1 MTASGLIEEKV
12 ATKYHR
18 YQLNIEYEG
27 SYKICFNNGMSRFTP
42 KMVGIDLLGSHR
54 PQTVHYNQLM
64 KKRHLNYMERTV
76 LNIGRRL
83 DAIGQLQE
91 LAVELEE
98 TYEDSVNASNSLAA
112 YVSMVE
118 LSLVLIVYLYQIK
131 TIRSWFIGPNGQ
143 YRKFRV

>member
-1 MTASGLIEEKV
+1 M

-18 YQLNIEYEG
+18 YQLNIEFEG
-27 SYKICFNNGMSRFTP
+27 TYKICFNNGMSRFTP
-42 KMVGIDLLGSHR
+42 KLVGIDLLGSHR

-98 TYEDSVNASNSLAA
+98 TYEDSVIASNNLSA

-118 LSLVLIVYLYQIK
+118 LSLVLIVYMYQIK
-131 TIRSWFIGPNGQ
+131 TIRSWFKRPGH
-143 YRKFRV
+143 KFSV